1 MRHHKSARQ
10 ERRQQRRAARA
21 RQPQSALPQSALP
34 QSAPPQSQQP
44 RPSHSA
50 ESAGPS
56 TARPSTTR
64 LGQLVDA
71 AARASEQTTGR
82 FHPATVRNV
91 TLLAFLLAVIGVV
104 WGLMRGLPSHMVFG
118 FAALFLGVVS
128 GWAQLSFIMNQAGGD
143 GENAGTADPANPS
156 GPSGVARRQNRAV
169 SIAMTVL
176 SIVVTIAGVVMLFV
190 DLLPPAA
197 ILYGA
202 LAGFVIIAAVSLI
215 VAPWWITLVANLGS
229 QEAATARE
237 QVRLDFTARLHDSV
251 LQTLALIQINAS
263 DSKKVAAL
271 AHAQER
277 DLREWLYGDAEAG
290 QSAGRGASESVTEE
304 STPHRAAQEATH
316 GELLSHVLK
325 RVVAGVEDASEQQME
340 LVTVG
345 DCAAAPADFMV
356 AAAREAM
363 LNAAR
368 HGKPPY
374 SVYMEVSGDLVQIFV
389 RDHGDG
395 FDPSRLPA
403 GHLGVAESILGRMR
417 RGGGTA
423 DIDSRSGWGT
433 EVKLAARIGRAAG
446 SGGTHGR
453 Q

>member
-1 MRHHKSARQ
+1 
-10 ERRQQRRAARA
+10 
-21 RQPQSALPQSALP
+21 
-34 QSAPPQSQQP
+34 
-44 RPSHSA
+44 
-50 ESAGPS
+50 
-56 TARPSTTR
+56 
-64 LGQLVDA
+64 VDA

-91 TLLAFLLAVIGVV
+91 TLLAFLLAVVGVV
-104 WGLMRGLPSHMVFG
+104 WGLMRGLAPHTVFG
-118 FAALFLGVVS
+118 FAAMFLGVVS
-128 GWAQLSFIMNQAGGD
+128 GWAQLSFIMNQAEG
-143 GENAGTADPANPS
+143 AGVDDKAVNPADSTGPANPS
-156 GPSGVARRQNRAV
+156 GAQRHQNRAV

-176 SIVVTIAGVVMLFV
+176 SVIVTIVGVIMLFV

-202 LAGFVIIAAVSLI
+202 LAGFVIIVAVSLI

-251 LQTLALIQINAS
+251 LQTLALIQINAM

-290 QSAGRGASESVTEE
+290 QSAGKGTSKNVAESSV
-304 STPHRAAQEATH
+304 PLHAAKETVSD
-316 GELLSHVLK
+316 ERLSQALK
-325 RVVAGVEDASEQQME
+325 RVVAHVEDTSEQQME

-345 DCAAAPADFMV
+345 DCPAAPADFMV

-363 LNAAR
+363 LNAVH

-395 FDPSRLPA
+395 FDPTHLPA
-403 GHLGVAESILGRMR
+403 GHLGVAESILGRMKR
-417 RGGGTA
+417 SGGTA
-423 DIDSRSGWGT
+423 DIDSRPGWGT
-433 EVKLAARIGRAAG
+433 EVKLAARIGRAAS
-446 SGGTHGR
+446 SGTQNGETHDG